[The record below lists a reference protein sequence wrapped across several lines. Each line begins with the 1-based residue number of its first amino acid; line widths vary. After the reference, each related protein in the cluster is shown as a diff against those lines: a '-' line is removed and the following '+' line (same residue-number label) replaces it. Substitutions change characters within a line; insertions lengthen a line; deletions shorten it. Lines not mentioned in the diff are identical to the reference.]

1 MNRRVF
7 NYTAG
12 PSMLPLPV
20 LKRAQEEW
28 LDFEGLGT
36 SVIEISHL
44 SPEFKQVVYE
54 VEALLRELLRI
65 PANYRI
71 ALAHG
76 GGAMEFSM
84 VPLNLIATRPAR
96 KALYV
101 NSGYFSGRAAA
112 EAAKY
117 GQVDEIASS
126 EATNFDRIPALDPAR
141 LDATASYVH
150 ITTNNTMVGT
160 RWHTFPD
167 TNGVP
172 LVGDATSEIL
182 SRPMDLNRFGVLYAG
197 AQKNMG
203 TSGLSVAIVR
213 EDLLGQA
220 LPITPK
226 MINYGQLARDH
237 SLSNTANT
245 FAIYMARL
253 VLEWIKTSGGLEAIE
268 ALNEQK
274 AKLVYDALDR
284 HAGFYKPHA
293 HPAHRSR
300 MNVTFRTPSE
310 ALDEAFVNEGHA
322 QGLYALKGHRFFGGM
337 RASIY
342 NGMPVEGA
350 RALAGFIDEFA
361 RRHG

>member
-7 NYTAG
+7 NFTAG

-28 LDFEGLGT
+28 LDFNGLGA

-44 SPEFKQVVYE
+44 SPDFKEVVYE
-54 VEALLRELLRI
+54 VERLLRELLRI

-71 ALAHG
+71 AMAHG
-76 GGAMEFSM
+76 GGALGFSM
-84 VPLNLIATRPAR
+84 VALNLMALRQAR

-101 NSGYFSGRAAA
+101 NSGYFSGRAAT

-117 GQVDEIASS
+117 GTVVEIASS
-126 EATNFDRIPALDPAR
+126 EPTGFDRIPALDPGT
-141 LDATASYVH
+141 LDREASYLH

-160 RWHTFPD
+160 RWQTFPD

-182 SRPMDLNRFGVLYAG
+182 SRPMDIARFGVLYAG

-203 TSGLSVAIVR
+203 TSGLNVAIVR
-213 EDLLGQA
+213 EDLLGHA
-220 LPITPK
+220 LHITPK
-226 MINYGQLARDH
+226 MINYGQLSRDH
-237 SLSNTANT
+237 SLTNTANT

-253 VLEWIKTSGGLEAIE
+253 VLEWIQTSGGLEAID
-268 ALNEQK
+268 AQNERK
-274 AKLVYDALDR
+274 AALVYEALDR
-284 HAGFYKPHA
+284 HTGFYKPHA

-300 MNVTFRTPSE
+300 MNVTFKTPSE
-310 ALDEAFVNEGHA
+310 ALDAAFVAEGNA
-322 QGLYALKGHRFFGGM
+322 EGLYALKGHRFFGGM

-342 NGMPVEGA
+342 NGMPLEGA

>member
-7 NYTAG
+7 NFTAG
-12 PSMLPLPV
+12 PSMMPLPV

-28 LDFEGLGT
+28 LDFEGLGA

-44 SPEFKQVVYE
+44 APEFKQVVYE
-54 VEALLRELLRI
+54 VEALLRELLAI

-71 ALAHG
+71 AMAHG

-101 NSGYFSGRAAA
+101 NSGYFSGRAAD
-112 EAAKY
+112 EASKY
-117 GQVDEIASS
+117 GTVLEVASS
-126 EATNFDRIPALDPAR
+126 EGTTFDHIPALDPAR
-141 LDATASYVH
+141 IEADASYLH

-167 TNGVP
+167 TDGVP

-182 SRPMDLNRFGVLYAG
+182 SRPMDISRFGVLYAG

-253 VLEWIKTSGGLEAIE
+253 VLEWIKTSGGLAAIE
-268 ALNEQK
+268 AMNEEK

-284 HAGFYKPHA
+284 HPGFYKPHA
-293 HPAHRSR
+293 HPEHRSR
-300 MNVTFRTPSE
+300 MNVTFRTPSDD
-310 ALDEAFVNEGHA
+310 LDAAFVAEGNA
-322 QGLYALKGHRFFGGM
+322 EGLYALKGHRFFGGM

-350 RALAGFIDEFA
+350 RALANFIDEFA
-361 RRHG
+361 RRKG

>member
-12 PSMLPLPV
+12 PAMLPLPV

-28 LDFEGLGT
+28 LDFEGLGA
-36 SVIEISHL
+36 SVIEISHF
-44 SPEFKQVVYE
+44 SPQFKQVVYD
-54 VEALLRELLRI
+54 VEALLRELLCI

-84 VPLNLIATRPAR
+84 VALNLIATRPAR

-101 NSGYFSGRAAA
+101 NSGYFAGRAAI
-112 EAAKY
+112 EGAKY
-117 GQVDEIASS
+117 GTVQEIASS
-126 EATNFDRIPALDPAR
+126 EATHFDRIPALDPAR
-141 LDATASYVH
+141 LDPEASYLH

-160 RWHTFPD
+160 RWHAFPE
-167 TNGVP
+167 TNGIP

-182 SRPMDLNRFGVLYAG
+182 SRPVELSRFGVLYAG

-203 TSGLSVAIVR
+203 VSGLSVAIVR

-253 VLEWIKTSGGLEAIE
+253 MLEWIKTSGGLEAME
-268 ALNEQK
+268 AHNEEK
-274 AKLVYDALDR
+274 ARLVYDALDR
-284 HAGFYKPHA
+284 HPGFYGLHA

-300 MNVTFRTPSE
+300 MNVTFRTASE
-310 ALDEAFVNEGHA
+310 ALDAAFVAEGNA
-322 QGLYALKGHRFFGGM
+322 EGLYAMKGHRLFGGM
-337 RASIY
+337 RASLY
-342 NGMPVEGA
+342 NAMPIEGA
-350 RALAGFIDEFA
+350 RALADFIDEFA